1 MLMRL
6 IPVSREFLCK
16 PAVSVQ
22 SDRIERLIFG
32 VDSVDRVDGDDLP
45 NGISSHVASAHHP
58 THSARGGLMYSSPPR
73 TQARSRDV
81 PQKRLGPQGMRPAR
95 APV

>member
-1 MLMRL
+1 MRL

-32 VDSVDRVDGDDLP
+32 VDSVDRD
-45 NGISSHVASAHHP
+45 
-58 THSARGGLMYSSPPR
+58 
-73 TQARSRDV
+73 TQALTIQPTPHEAGSCIHR
-81 PQKRLGPQGMRPAR
+81 PQGRKLDHETFLR
-95 APV
+95 SD